1 MPTASREWLN
11 QLVSDALVVSLDM
24 VVSKELGY
32 RPTKMPFPQQERG
45 SPRGPL
51 NDRGHPEAEGI
62 PPSRERPTRLSELDL
77 SGIRVGRLDLSALG
91 PNEIVDTAPQ
101 GSPSA

>member
-1 MPTASREWLN
+1 
-11 QLVSDALVVSLDM
+11 V
-24 VVSKELGY
+24 
-32 RPTKMPFPQQERG
+32 
-45 SPRGPL
+45 
-51 NDRGHPEAEGI
+51 GHRVARSTIAGILKAEGI

-77 SGIRVGRLDLSALG
+77 SGISVGRLDLSALG